1 MARSYPIRTPRNSPR
16 FNSNHRR
23 LLCRIDPIQLSRN
36 GLDLFRSLWNFEYAV
51 RLPVHSWLEIATSE
65 LGISRWVQRYLVL
78 ALSVSQHFCFKARRA
93 DEQCIIPLDSDL

>member
-23 LLCRIDPIQLSRN
+23 LLCRIYPVQLPRN
-36 GLDLFRSLWNFEYAV
+36 GVDMFRPLRNLEYAV

-78 ALSVSQHFCFKARRA
+78 ALSVSQHISFRARA
-93 DEQCIIPLDSDL
+93 DEQCIIPPNSDL

>member
-23 LLCRIDPIQLSRN
+23 LLCRIYPIQLSRN
-36 GLDLFRSLWNFEYAV
+36 GLDLFRPLWNFEYAV
-51 RLPVHSWLEIATSE
+51 RLPVHSWLEVTACE
-65 LGISRWVQRYLVL
+65 LGIGRWIQRDSIL
-78 ALSVSQHFCFKARRA
+78 ALSVSQHISFRARA